1 MHKKK
6 RNLDKVHIY
15 RLERWMFRCYVELME
30 PSKEKKSSSLHFPH
44 PLHLTFSTGVLRGDT
59 EVFSTFFSAFA
70 AELGAGEASLASLET
85 WNKAEV
91 MGTMEDIHTGFVE
104 FAPKTHVYDLR
115 ILQRRTLHY
124 LKLTACTCKGSILLF
139 WWLLYLLQGLWLNVS
154 ETKVHTFWELNGS
167 KCLVRILDV
176 LKNIQKRLLSSF
188 FSHLRKLI
196 SSNPVT

>member
-15 RLERWMFRCYVELME
+15 RLERWMFHCYVELME
-30 PSKEKKSSSLHFPH
+30 SSKEKYSSSLHFPR

-91 MGTMEDIHTGFVE
+91 MGTMEDIHTGLVDFVARIHAYSEAKEGYVE
-104 FAPKTHVYDLR
+104 FAPRTHV
-115 ILQRRTLHY
+115 
-124 LKLTACTCKGSILLF
+124 
-139 WWLLYLLQGLWLNVS
+139 
-154 ETKVHTFWELNGS
+154 
-167 KCLVRILDV
+167 
-176 LKNIQKRLLSSF
+176 
-188 FSHLRKLI
+188 
-196 SSNPVT
+196 